1 MQYINNKKVN
11 MLVQRIPTNSHY
23 MQEIVNVKTNEILYQ
38 GSVSGAE
45 EFKKN
50 NDLKNVKYQDPF
62 TKKLY

>member
-1 MQYINNKKVN
+1 
-11 MLVQRIPTNSHY
+11 MLVQRIPTNSCY
-23 MQEIVNVKTNEILYQ
+23 MQEIVNLKTNEILYQ